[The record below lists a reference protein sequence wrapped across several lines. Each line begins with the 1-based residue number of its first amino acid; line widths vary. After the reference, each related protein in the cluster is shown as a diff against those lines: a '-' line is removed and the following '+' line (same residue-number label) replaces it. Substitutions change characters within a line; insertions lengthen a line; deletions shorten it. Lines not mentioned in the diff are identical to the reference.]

1 MWKRPHTALALKEGG
16 SRACFATHRG
26 GITESA
32 SSCDVLEGEA
42 CLQAPASDTRAHSSA
57 ASHVHAEA
65 R

>member
-1 MWKRPHTALALKEGG
+1 MWKRPLTALDLKEGG
-16 SRACFATHRG
+16 SWACFATHRG

-42 CLQAPASDTRAHSSA
+42 CLQAPASSEHSSA
-57 ASHVHAEA
+57 ASHVHAA